1 MSEVSTDLPL
11 SGVRVLSV
19 EQFGAGP
26 WATLQLADLGADV
39 IKIEDPVHGGDVS
52 RGVPPYRGETT
63 SLFFETFNRG
73 KRSIALDLRIPAG
86 RAAFHDLVKEVDVVF
101 CNLRGDQPERLG
113 LRYEDLRDVN
123 PKIVCC
129 SLTGY
134 GTTGPRA
141 HQGAYDYVIQG
152 LAGWMS
158 ITGEPGA
165 PPTKTGL
172 SLVDFSCGYVAAT
185 SVLAGLFRAER
196 TGVGCNCDVSLFETA
211 LSLLNYVGT
220 WTASRDDYEPRKMG
234 HSAHPSIVPFQAI
247 PTGDGWIVVA
257 CPKEKFWIALCEA
270 VGRADLLAD
279 ERFASFAGRDEH
291 REALLAE
298 LYAAFAT
305 RGAAEW
311 VTILEAAGVPCGPV
325 NTIRE
330 ALADPQAVARG
341 ATQTIE
347 HPELG
352 SVTHLSSALGV
363 STGLRPIEIGPGRG
377 EHTAEVLSDVA
388 GYDEAHIAEL
398 VGDGVVHLA
407 ANGAPAADRRP
418 LTA

>member
-1 MSEVSTDLPL
+1 MSEVSEDLPL
-11 SGVRVLSV
+11 AGVRILSV

-39 IKIEDPVHGGDVS
+39 IKVEDPVHGGDSS
-52 RGVPPYRGETT
+52 RTVPPYRGEDT

-73 KRSIALDLRIPAG
+73 KRSLSLDMRVPGG
-86 RAAFHDLVKEVDVVF
+86 REVFHDLVREVDVVF

-113 LRYEDLRDVN
+113 LRYEDLRHINRKV
-123 PKIVCC
+123 VCC

-158 ITGEPGA
+158 VTGEPDA
-165 PPTKTGL
+165 SPTKTGL
-172 SLVDFSCGYVAAT
+172 SLVDFASGYVAAV
-185 SVLAGLFRAER
+185 SVMAGLWRAAR
-196 TGVGCNCDVSLFETA
+196 TGEGCNCDVSLFETA

-220 WTASRDDYEPRKMG
+220 WTASRPDYEPHKMR

-247 PTGDGWIVVA
+247 PTGDGWIIVA
-257 CPKEKFWIALCEA
+257 CPKEKFWVALCHAIDRPE
-270 VGRADLLAD
+270 LLDD
-279 ERFASFAGRDEH
+279 ERFAGFAGRDEH
-291 REALLAE
+291 REELLAE
-298 LYAAFAT
+298 LYATFAT
-305 RGAAEW
+305 RSSSEW
-311 VTILEAAGVPCGPV
+311 VEILEAAGVPSGPV
-325 NTIRE
+325 NSIRE
-330 ALADPQAVARG
+330 AISDPQAIARG

-352 SVTHLSSALGV
+352 PVTHLSSALGI
-363 STGLRPIEIGPGRG
+363 STGLRPIGVAPGRG
-377 EHTAEVLSDVA
+377 EHTADVLAEVA
-388 GYDEAHIAEL
+388 GYDEGRIAEL
-398 VGDGVVHLA
+398 VGDGAVHLA
-407 ANGAPAADRRP
+407 SRRPAADTRP